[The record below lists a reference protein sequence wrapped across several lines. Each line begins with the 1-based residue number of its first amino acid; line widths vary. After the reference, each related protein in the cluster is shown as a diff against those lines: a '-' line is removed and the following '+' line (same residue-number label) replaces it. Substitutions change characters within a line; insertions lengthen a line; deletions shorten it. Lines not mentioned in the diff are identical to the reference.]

1 MRQDEVKT
9 VRETKLCV
17 VCKKEVDANEI
28 VRVKIEDDKGY
39 GIVYNVCPV
48 CVKENNYTEYDG
60 SDFMSDWN

>member
-48 CVKENNYTEYDG
+48 CVQENNYTEYDG